1 VLAAIFETGPNIGLV
16 FIMIV
21 AVAVPVV
28 AVVDAVSWPAWAF
41 SGAGSNKTAWVIVL
55 VGAAVL
61 GIGVLLGAWY
71 LLGVRPG
78 VKQRTN
84 HLARGRS

>member
-28 AVVDAVSWPAWAF
+28 AVVDALLWPARAF
-41 SGAGSNKTAWVIVL
+41 SGAGST
-55 VGAAVL
+55 
-61 GIGVLLGAWY
+61 
-71 LLGVRPG
+71 
-78 VKQRTN
+78 
-84 HLARGRS
+84 